1 MAKLIQP
8 ALACLFA
15 SWAVLSGAAM
25 CPKPG
30 LYPDI
35 SDNSATT
42 PQAVSFFDTYFTAKS
57 SDNATALVAL
67 FNPNESVYFDST
79 LGFIVGANYSQ
90 IKTFW
95 ETFEAEFAKNAPN
108 GRSYPLR
115 IFGDIKGGALVYF
128 VNTPKLF
135 GQEIRSLS
143 TFDFVDGLIRR
154 QVDNWD
160 GRNNSVTQTL
170 KADYPYPSKLGIEGV
185 QELAAAEIQSVSL
198 KLNDALSSG
207 KASDAAALF
216 SYNAVWEDFP
226 LRTRIEGRLNIA
238 SYLQLA
244 LAKLPYGPGT
254 KVLHVLGSA
263 VSGGYEWTPTDG
275 ALHGVSAL
283 TLNCEGEI
291 TSFSAMWDAARLD
304 TPTLESISR
313 AALNS
318 V

>member
-1 MAKLIQP
+1 MPKFIQP

-15 SWAVLSGAAM
+15 SWAVLSSAAM
-25 CPKPG
+25 CATTG

-42 PQAVSFFDTYFTAKS
+42 PTAVSFFDKYFTAKS

-67 FNPNESVYFDST
+67 FNPNESVYYDAT
-79 LGFIVGANYSQ
+79 LGLIVGANYSQ
-90 IKTFW
+90 IKMSW
-95 ETFEAEFAKNAPN
+95 EGFEMEFAKNAPN

-143 TFDFVDGLIRR
+143 TFDFVNSTIRR
-154 QVDNWD
+154 QVDLWD

-170 KADYPYPSKLGIEGV
+170 KQDYPYPRNLGIEGV
-185 QELAAAEIQSVSL
+185 QELAAPEIKSASV

-207 KASDAAALF
+207 NASGAAALF
-216 SYNAVWEDFP
+216 SYNAIWEDFP

-254 KVLHVLGSA
+254 QIFHILGSA

-275 ALHGVSAL
+275 VLHGVSAL
-283 TLNCEGEI
+283 TLNCQGEI

-304 TPTLESISR
+304 YET
-313 AALNS
+313 
-318 V
+318 